1 MMDNTN
7 SFFPTVLE
15 NSSPT
20 LVTDIGG
27 RILYVNRPALCLLE
41 RCRPFKRPNS
51 NVTIN
56 DDPEPSSFINSH
68 YSSIIEPLD
77 AYEAT
82 SLRNHFMNNIQ
93 ILSKRA
99 HVCRTIKCRTFSSK
113 RPIML
118 EFSTRTCTYPE
129 FFITDNL
136 GERNFSTPSS
146 PPKNDDMYFRNFS
159 VISLNAS
166 SSIDGKEGIENENE
180 NEGGGGDDE
189 DEDDDDDDDE
199 KEQFFDAREYSEE
212 DIIEN
217 KDILDYYSQP
227 DDEFLSNNLN
237 LHHRTSETEQLNPKT
252 QTITSITDSQLL
264 PVVGSTGSIGST
276 EGTKSL
282 ILISTIRDVTDSK
295 FQEFVL
301 NESDHRMSIT
311 YDVIGIITEVSRSCK
326 SILGYEPDELL
337 GVDGYNFIHPD
348 DATKVRAF
356 HAKRA
361 VENYG
366 TTLQRQSFR
375 HLKKDGSYCLLE
387 IWSQGIQPDGSW
399 SFVSFNIT
407 DASEHIMDNRN
418 MCDQTFIRKL
428 LPKSVEGESR
438 DKAANNFVSFICH
451 GMY

>member
-1 MMDNTN
+1 MDNTN
-7 SFFPTVLE
+7 PFFSTVLE

-20 LVTDIGG
+20 LVTNISG
-27 RILYVNRPALCLLE
+27 RILYVNRPTLCLLE
-41 RCRPFKRPNS
+41 RCRPFKRPNA
-51 NVTIN
+51 NVLNN

-82 SLRNHFMNNIQ
+82 SLRNHFMNNVQ
-93 ILSKRA
+93 ILSKRS

-129 FFITDNL
+129 FFKDNS
-136 GERNFSTPSS
+136 GEKSFSSPSS
-146 PPKNDDMYFRNFS
+146 PPKNDDMYLRNSS
-159 VISLNAS
+159 VISLNTS
-166 SSIDGKEGIENENE
+166 SSIDGKEGIES
-180 NEGGGGDDE
+180 EGGGGVE
-189 DEDDDDDDDE
+189 EEEDDDE
-199 KEQFFDAREYSEE
+199 NEQFFDAKEYSEE
-212 DIIEN
+212 DILEN
-217 KDILDYYSQP
+217 N
-227 DDEFLSNNLN
+227 NNLN
-237 LHHRTSETEQLNPKT
+237 VLTNHDEKNSYHRTNKMELLIPKT
-252 QTITSITDSQLL
+252 QTITDSQLL
-264 PVVGSTGSIGST
+264 PVVGST
-276 EGTKSL
+276 EATKNL

-301 NESDHRMSIT
+301 NEADHRMSIT

-337 GVDGYNFIHPD
+337 GIDGYNFIHPD
-348 DATKVRAF
+348 DATKVREF

-407 DASEHIMDNRN
+407 DASENLIDKRN

-428 LPKSVEGESR
+428 LPKNVEGEPHSS
-438 DKAANNFVSFICH
+438 AANNFVSFICH
-451 GMY
+451 GMHTSNRNDY

>member
-1 MMDNTN
+1 MDHAN
-7 SFFPTVLE
+7 SFFSTVLE

-20 LVTDIGG
+20 LVTDISG

-41 RCRPFKRPNS
+41 RCRPFKRPNA
-51 NVTIN
+51 NVLNN

-82 SLRNHFMNNIQ
+82 SLRNHFMNNVQ
-93 ILSKRA
+93 ILSKRS

-129 FFITDNL
+129 FFKDNS
-136 GERNFSTPSS
+136 GEKNFSSPSS
-146 PPKNDDMYFRNFS
+146 PPKNDDMYLRNSS
-159 VISLNAS
+159 VISLNTS
-166 SSIDGKEGIENENE
+166 SSIDGKEGIES
-180 NEGGGGDDE
+180 EGGGGVE
-189 DEDDDDDDDE
+189 EEEDDDE
-199 KEQFFDAREYSEE
+199 NEQFFDAKEYSEE
-212 DIIEN
+212 DILEN
-217 KDILDYYSQP
+217 NNILIQQSV
-227 DDEFLSNNLN
+227 NNN
-237 LHHRTSETEQLNPKT
+237 NFNVPMNHEKNSYHRTNKMELLNPKT
-252 QTITSITDSQLL
+252 QTITDSQLL
-264 PVVGSTGSIGST
+264 TVVGSTEAT
-276 EGTKSL
+276 NNL
-282 ILISTIRDVTDSK
+282 ILISNIRDVTDSK

-311 YDVIGIITEVSRSCK
+311 YDVFGIITEISRSCK

-337 GVDGYNFIHPD
+337 GIDGYNFIHPD
-348 DATKVRAF
+348 DSTKVRAF

-407 DASEHIMDNRN
+407 DASENLIDKRN

-428 LPKSVEGESR
+428 LPKNVEGEPHSN
-438 DKAANNFVSFICH
+438 AANNFVSFICH
-451 GMY
+451 GMYPSNRNDK